1 VVHLVRT
8 EVQQGR
14 EQQYIRRDAPEY
26 VGDLVGR
33 RHCPLD
39 SAEEPAEQCQ
49 SCPRSQSRDA
59 SDGDRQSRCLL
70 GGARA
75 ELRRVVPAWI
85 EIAPVIERGAHTGGQ
100 RIPETVP
107 CGWQQ
112 FERDGGVIRGQDVSH
127 FLAVGGIAPF
137 GEQVQFVT
145 PLREQTDGRL
155 KIPEEPEM
163 RRGKEDLQLTVRQG
177 GGEDGALVMS
187 LII

>member
-1 VVHLVRT
+1 
-8 EVQQGR
+8 
-14 EQQYIRRDAPEY
+14 
-26 VGDLVGR
+26 
-33 RHCPLD
+33 
-39 SAEEPAEQCQ
+39 
-49 SCPRSQSRDA
+49 
-59 SDGDRQSRCLL
+59 
-70 GGARA
+70 
-75 ELRRVVPAWI
+75 
-85 EIAPVIERGAHTGGQ
+85 
-100 RIPETVP
+100 VP

-112 FERDGGVIRGQDVSH
+112 FEGDGGVIRGQDVSH

-137 GEQVQFVT
+137 GEQVEFVT

>member
-1 VVHLVRT
+1 M
-8 EVQQGR
+8 
-14 EQQYIRRDAPEY
+14 
-26 VGDLVGR
+26 
-33 RHCPLD
+33 
-39 SAEEPAEQCQ
+39 
-49 SCPRSQSRDA
+49 
-59 SDGDRQSRCLL
+59 
-70 GGARA
+70 
-75 ELRRVVPAWI
+75 VPARTTNT
-85 EIAPVIERGAHTGGQ
+85 ARTRSANTGRQ

-112 FERDGGVIRGQDVSH
+112 FEGDGGVIRGQDVSH